1 MRRRALA
8 AAALLAPVVFTS
20 ISSGDIAGL
29 TVPLPHVG
37 QAQDVAVQSDGKVVA
52 AFHSDATYRF
62 TVVRLL
68 ADGTTLDPTFGDD
81 GIVETALEPTGFSVI
96 YDIEVQPDGRIIAAG
111 YTGTVFGQRNFGL
124 VRYRADG
131 TLDPTFGGGDGIAI
145 SDVAAHDATRLS
157 MALTPNGS
165 IIVGAAT
172 QVAGSLSC
180 CCSPASATT
189 ARPTPHSVRTASW
202 SLTFRIHCS
211 RPTTSSP
218 RRGRPC
224 VVGGGTYDENGT
236 GSQQFLA
243 RITPNG
249 ALDPTFGVGGLAMW
263 VQGPG
268 YAVVRSVEIAARRT
282 HRRRRLHELR
292 QERDD
297 PRSCRPGSPT
307 RRSARVG
314 TSRRRSTGRRQGAD
328 RPGNDV
334 AVLPTV
340 ASPCPGR
347 CDPVSSHV
355 VSQSSLPT
363 ACPIRASMAT
373 TAPCNCRS
381 EIRR

>member
-1 MRRRALA
+1 M
-8 AAALLAPVVFTS
+8 
-20 ISSGDIAGL
+20 
-29 TVPLPHVG
+29 
-37 QAQDVAVQSDGKVVA
+37 QSDGKVVA
-52 AFHSDATYRF
+52 AFHSDGTYRF

-68 ADGTTLDPTFGDD
+68 ADGTTLDPTFGGD

-124 VRYRADG
+124 VRYRTDG
-131 TLDPTFGGGDGIAI
+131 SLDPTFGGGDGIAI

-172 QVAGSLSC
+172 QVAGHPQLLLLARYRNDG
-180 CCSPASATT
+180 SPDT
-189 ARPTPHSVRTASW
+189 A
-202 SLTFRIHCS
+202 FG
-211 RPTTSSP
+211 TSGIAVVDLPDPLLAANDVESDAA
-218 RRGRPC
+218 GNA

-243 RITPNG
+243 RITPTG

-268 YAVVRSVEIAARRT
+268 YAVVRSVEIQPDGRIVAAGFTNYGRSET
-282 HRRRRLHELR
+282 IAGYLPSG
-292 QERDD
+292 QPD
-297 PRSCRPGSPT
+297 PTFGT
-307 RRSARVG
+307 GG
-314 TSRRRSTGRRQGAD
+314 TSRRRSTGRCKAPTGRATTSLCS
-328 RPGNDV
+328 
-334 AVLPTV
+334 ATV

-347 CDPVSSHV
+347 CDPVHPTC